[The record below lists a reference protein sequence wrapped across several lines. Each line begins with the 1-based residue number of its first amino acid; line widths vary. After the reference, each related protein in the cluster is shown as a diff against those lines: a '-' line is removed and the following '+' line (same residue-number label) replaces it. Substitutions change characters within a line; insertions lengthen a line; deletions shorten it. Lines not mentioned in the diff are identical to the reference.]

1 MKKLILPLLLLIAF
15 KNSSAQVLK
24 GNVKDSEGNPIAF
37 TFVKVTNQALGAKT
51 DLQGNYQI
59 KFPQSGNF
67 QVVFSNLNYKTIT
80 KNIQI
85 TEGQEI
91 IENITLEAE
100 AKKVKGAIIR
110 GVKNKESEQA
120 ILLEQKQAVVIQEKI
135 GAEEMSKKGAGDA
148 AAAVTKMAGVTKSE
162 GGDNGSIFV
171 RGLGDRYNSTTLN
184 GLYMSSNNPEF
195 KNISLDIFSTDII
208 QSVSVSKTFNG
219 NLSGDFGGAAV
230 NISTKE
236 YLSKPFL
243 TVNVGM
249 GMNSQAVSNDNYG
262 SGMNVFGFLKN
273 NDKPDTKI
281 NVTEGNNIVYNPT
294 GYRYTA
300 AYDERIQWKKEK
312 RNLPRINNEFGFTGG
327 TSYKFKNNKTVLGVF
342 GTFNHA
348 NKFTQNEGVSNDFR
362 SDGEILVGTNKTQ
375 TALTASQNAM
385 LNATLLIDQNHKLRF
400 NSIWSNTSSDVVS
413 SYLGRHNFNG
423 NDIYVERST
432 QDNNSLL
439 INQLLGNHK
448 ILDRLEI
455 DWGVAYNTLNSNQPY
470 RKTLYFNEFNR
481 GEANNYRILSP
492 NVGASN
498 IYYQDFSDEVIS
510 ARANGKLTLGK
521 KENESINPNA
531 PKFNFGFEFTDKT
544 RDFSALQYNYSV
556 KTAAQNSNNVNENNI
571 DQTMFGKDSFN
582 AGAFDIRGQRE
593 NNGEVSPSTYSGNIQ
608 IFATTLG
615 LDLKLNDKFSL
626 SFGSKLE
633 MINQNISYNVAAVPS
648 GDVNRSDFEIL
659 PYVFGKYAINDK
671 SNFKFGASKTYTLPQ
686 FKELAPFLY
695 EDISTNNSFGNPH
708 LYLSTNYNLDLKYE
722 IFPTKNELYSI
733 TGFGKIIQNPINK
746 AMVATVATGDFSYAN
761 TGDQAIVFGAEV
773 EVKKNIFDQFETEK
787 TFKSQLSTGVNL
799 SVLYTHQDLN
809 KDKVAN
815 ENAAKD
821 PRIEMP
827 FTFTSSQLTGASPL
841 ILNAD
846 ISYKFKYKKLE
857 PTFTVVANYFMDKVY
872 SLGVYSMNNIYEKG
886 FITLDFISKLKISE
900 KSNIS
905 LNVRN
910 ILNPDIDRYLNQNN
924 MNLTAS
930 SFRRGIDFSIGY
942 SYNIIK

>member
-59 KFPQSGNF
+59 KFPQSGNY

-219 NLSGDFGGAAV
+219 SLSGDFGGAAV
-230 NISTKE
+230 NINTKE

-262 SGMNVFGFLKN
+262 SGMNIFGFLKN
-273 NDKPDTKI
+273 SNNPDTKI
-281 NVTEGNNIVYNPT
+281 NVTDGNNVVYNPT

-300 AYDERIQWKKEK
+300 AYDDRIQWKKEK

-327 TSYKFKNNKTVLGVF
+327 TSHKFKNNKTVLGVF

-593 NNGEVSPSTYSGNIQ
+593 NNGEVAPSTYSGNIQ

-708 LYLSTNYNLDLKYE
+708 LYLSTNYNLDFKYE

-733 TGFGKIIQNPINK
+733 TAFGKIIQNPINK

>member
-281 NVTEGNNIVYNPT
+281 NVTEGNNVIYNPT

-300 AYDERIQWKKEK
+300 AYEERIQWKKEK

-400 NSIWSNTSSDVVS
+400 NSIWSNTSSDAVS

-481 GEANNYRILSP
+481 GDANNYRILSP

-556 KTAAQNSNNVNENNI
+556 KTNAQNSNNVNENNI

-648 GDVNRSDFEIL
+648 GDVNRSDFEVL
-659 PYVFGKYAINDK
+659 PYVFGKYALTE
-671 SNFKFGASKTYTLPQ
+671 SANFKFGASKTYTLPQ

-708 LYLSTNYNLDLKYE
+708 LYLSTNYNLDFKYE

-733 TGFGKIIQNPINK
+733 TAFGKIIQNPINK

-787 TFKSQLSTGVNL
+787 AFKSQLSTGVNL

-857 PTFTVVANYFMDKVY
+857 PTFTIVANYFMDKVY

>member
-219 NLSGDFGGAAV
+219 SLSGDFGGAAV
-230 NISTKE
+230 NINTKE

-273 NDKPDTKI
+273 NDNPDTKI
-281 NVTEGNNIVYNPT
+281 NVTEGNNVIYNPT

-521 KENESINPNA
+521 KENESTNPNA

-593 NNGEVSPSTYSGNIQ
+593 NNGEVAPSTYSGNIQ

-659 PYVFGKYAINDK
+659 PYVFAKYAINDK

-708 LYLSTNYNLDLKYE
+708 LYLSTNYNLDFKYE

-733 TGFGKIIQNPINK
+733 TAFGKIIQNPINK

-787 TFKSQLSTGVNL
+787 AFKSQLSTGVNL

-857 PTFTVVANYFMDKVY
+857 PTFTIVANYFMDKVY

-924 MNLTAS
+924 MHLTAS

>member
-281 NVTEGNNIVYNPT
+281 NVTEGNNVIYNPT

-375 TALTASQNAM
+375 TTLTASQNAM
-385 LNATLLIDQNHKLRF
+385 LNATLLIDQNHKLRY

-448 ILDRLEI
+448 ISDRLEI

-593 NNGEVSPSTYSGNIQ
+593 NNGEVAPSTYSGNIQ

-708 LYLSTNYNLDLKYE
+708 LYLSTNYNLDFKYE

-733 TGFGKIIQNPINK
+733 TAFGKIIQNPINK

-787 TFKSQLSTGVNL
+787 AFKSQLSTGVNL

-924 MNLTAS
+924 MHLTAS

>member
-273 NDKPDTKI
+273 NDNPDTKI
-281 NVTEGNNIVYNPT
+281 NVTEGNNVVYNPT

-423 NDIYVERST
+423 NDIFVERST

-593 NNGEVSPSTYSGNIQ
+593 NNGEVAPSTYSGNIQ

-799 SVLYTHQDLN
+799 SVLYTHQDLS